1 MREEVELMRV
11 SIARTRLHALQQHP
25 AAHRY
30 RDVHV
35 RFNRSCATS
44 CSSTKPRTPRASRWS
59 RFQSLM
65 RDFMI
70 FNSRCYSL
78 PITFQGVSIA
88 HARLHALQ
96 LFSEEG

>member
-44 CSSTKPRTPRASRWS
+44 CSST
-59 RFQSLM
+59 SLA
-65 RDFMI
+65 
-70 FNSRCYSL
+70 
-78 PITFQGVSIA
+78 Q
-88 HARLHALQ
+88 
-96 LFSEEG
+96 